1 MNCTCQLYICV
12 GFQCHT
18 WEVKPSRQ
26 FGYEGQPCMLSLVSG
41 LIQKHLVLETDLC
54 LDTTRFV
61 PFDEVGRKVTSP
73 SNISSDFR
81 VFTWIF
87 CRFHFLLVLPSSRT
101 FLQWHYSSSVFFSA
115 HVIWSTAFPS
125 AANWKLF
132 QHMSVLWSFSLICVT
147 SSKVDVYIC
156 ERLFDLLECCLGKS
170 NLCF

>member
-18 WEVKPSRQ
+18 WEVEPSRQ

-41 LIQKHLVLETDLC
+41 LVQKHLVLETDLC
-54 LDTTRFV
+54 LGTTRFV

-101 FLQWHYSSSVFFSA
+101 FLQWHYSSSVFSQP
-115 HVIWSTAFPS
+115 T
-125 AANWKLF
+125 LF
-132 QHMSVLWSFSLICVT
+132 EVLLFHQQQTKSSFST
-147 SSKVDVYIC
+147 WA
-156 ERLFDLLECCLGKS
+156 CCGVFHS
-170 NLCF
+170 FV